1 MIQYSFSLIIS
12 GTNERYIY
20 KLQLTPREED
30 YPEEVFT
37 PTRCQQIQ
45 EQLEV
50 ESASKIDN
58 SSLSRIVK
66 TWVKDIREGY
76 RESSITLDLPSLLE
90 AQIMDLQD
98 DGNQEIPPLF
108 PPNLSEI
115 EPQNG
120 AFPPLIFN

>member
-1 MIQYSFSLIIS
+1 MVS
-12 GTNERYIY
+12 GTNETYIY
-20 KLQLTPREED
+20 TLQLTPREED
-30 YPEEVFT
+30 YPEEAFT
-37 PTRCQQIQ
+37 PSRCQQIQ

-66 TWVKDIREGY
+66 TWVKDIREGF

-90 AQIMDLQD
+90 SQIMDLHD
-98 DGNQEIPPLF
+98 DGNQEIPSLF
-108 PPNLSEI
+108 PPDLSEI
-115 EPQNG
+115 EPQYG